1 MDNLVIC
8 ERCGSDACFMQ
19 EINDKIKLY
28 HCMGCGFQANTIM
41 TRGSE
46 FLKEQIEILPELYK
60 ELMVED
66 ENGTI
71 WMPSTVNIP
80 SKGMVFANGT
90 NKNNWQW
97 AAVKAIPMSEDEK
110 AKFKSKGKE
119 YEWKIDMETLK
130 LYPERDYI
138 EALSYIGVLPE

>member
-1 MDNLVIC
+1 
-8 ERCGSDACFMQ
+8 
-19 EINDKIKLY
+19 
-28 HCMGCGFQANTIM
+28 
-41 TRGSE
+41 
-46 FLKEQIEILPELYK
+46 
-60 ELMVED
+60 MVED

-119 YEWKIDMETLK
+119 YEWKMDMETLK

-138 EALSYIGVLPE
+138 EALLYIGVLPE

>member
-97 AAVKAIPMSEDEK
+97 AAVKAIPMPEDEK

-119 YEWKIDMETLK
+119 YEWKMDMETLK

-138 EALSYIGVLPE
+138 EALSYIDVLPE

>member
-97 AAVKAIPMSEDEK
+97 AAVKAIPMPEDEK

-119 YEWKIDMETLK
+119 YEWKMDMETLK
-130 LYPERDYI
+130 LYPEHDYI